1 MRAISAAIT
10 GTFTLLLSYYRSG
23 GNADDYQRTDGYQNY
38 FKYAH
43 ICISFYIRYAFF
55 LNIPLFLI
63 TITVTTAA
71 ATTAQMNAVH
81 HQVPMV

>member
-1 MRAISAAIT
+1 MCAISAAIT

-38 FKYAH
+38 FEYAH